1 MRYPPGYPGYA
12 LWGFGGEQGHT
23 LRREE
28 QSEHPLSVQLKL
40 IESCH
45 AFKEAIFWCMEI
57 RLENRIFFLKNAAII
72 GILKIVFLLELCIL
86 RNFNF

>member
-57 RLENRIFFLKNAAII
+57 RLENRIFFFKKCSNNWYFKDSFSFRIMYPS
-72 GILKIVFLLELCIL
+72 EL
-86 RNFNF
+86 